1 MKKIKLLLVL
11 IVIGAMQTNAAQW
24 SVSNSPQNPGQ
35 FNTIT
40 AALTSSSVI
49 SGDTLL
55 LHPTP
60 ISYGNISI
68 TKRITLIGAGF
79 NTQRTAPQIVTVG
92 QITLVSNTNSGGSK
106 FYGMRISQIVTSGLT
121 MNDITIEDC
130 RIDNNILSSAIPFN
144 WTVRNCV
151 FTATSN
157 YNIDLQQSTLNAGS
171 MLVNHCLFAN
181 TFSGSYSTLIV
192 RNCLFVQGVFS
203 NVQNATFENCIFRS
217 TGFTVSGVL
226 NCTFNNCISG
236 VSALPIAGNT
246 GANNVAPA
254 AVIMVNAPGNSVN
267 LTHDYHLTAASPGYA
282 SGTDGQQLGLFG
294 GNSTFNISGEP
305 LNSAII
311 RNFQITN
318 SVVPVNGTLNINATI
333 TKPLGV
339 Y

>member
-1 MKKIKLLLVL
+1 MRSIKIAMLALGLVA
-11 IVIGAMQTNAAQW
+11 GANAKQW
-24 SVSNSPQNPGQ
+24 SVSNSPQTPGQ
-35 FNTIT
+35 FSTIT
-40 AALTSSSVI
+40 AALTSGSVGA
-49 SGDTLL
+49 GDTLL

-79 NTQRTAPQIVTVG
+79 NTQRTAPQIATVG
-92 QITLVSNTNSGGSK
+92 QITLVSNTNSAGSK
-106 FYGMRISQIVTSGLT
+106 FYGMRLSQIITSGPS

-157 YNIDLQQSTLNAGS
+157 YNIDLQQSTPNAGS
-171 MLVNHCLFAN
+171 MLVSHCLFAN

-217 TGFTVSGVL
+217 TGFAVSGL
-226 NCTFNNCISG
+226 SNCTFNNCISG
-236 VSALPIAGNT
+236 STVLPIAGNN

-267 LTHDYHLTAASPGYA
+267 LAHDYHLSAASPGYT

-294 GNSTFNISGEP
+294 GNSTFSMAGEP

-311 RNFQITN
+311 RNFNITN
-318 SVVPVNGTLNINATI
+318 SVVPVNGTLHIDATV
-333 TKPLGV
+333 TKPLGIN
-339 Y
+339 